1 MKLPKFLKF
10 EKKKRDRRH
19 LRMGTL
25 STVLTAVVVA
35 VFVLL
40 NVAADALAERYPLS
54 TDLTAEG
61 KFTLS
66 EECTKVAGAVKNE
79 VEIVL
84 LFDQDLISSYYTY
97 VAADYAAYGIDL
109 TEEFDRLAKKFEVS
123 LSQITAAS
131 DNKVSFT
138 YLDPNQNP
146 AEFAKYKEFDAQQG
160 DILFLSGER
169 CKKSSLA
176 EMYTVDLSSYTTS
189 GAYAFY
195 SNVEKVLA
203 SKIYALQGEHIVQ
216 VLTGHQENQETLE
229 GLKYLYELN
238 GYTFEEVDITASKE
252 FNEKA
257 EIMLIAAPASDYSDA
272 ETRRVEEWVRNNG
285 VYERDLI
292 VFVDPNASCPNLYEM
307 LNTQYGIT
315 VTDELIWETDSN
327 RIFENNPYYTS
338 SNVPSN
344 KYTTHAVSEAT
355 GKYLFTPT
363 ARRLVF
369 NEKIVEY
376 PDELERNDA
385 IAKIAYFL
393 NEYPETT
400 KVMPLGKDSDSD
412 AITVN
417 TEKHPLS
424 SALASYINYANNDTQ
439 EAARGTVAVFGCP
452 DVANLGNIQNNTF
465 SNETLLMDV
474 IDTMA
479 GVEDDIT
486 ITTQAY
492 ERTYL
497 TYDIAAQK
505 RMQYLFVVGLPAVA
519 LIVCLVVFL
528 RRKYL

>member
-1 MKLPKFLKF
+1 MKLPNFLNH
-10 EKKKRDRRH
+10 KKQKRDRRH

-66 EECTKVAGAVKNE
+66 EECTKVAKAVENE
-79 VEIVL
+79 VEIVM
-84 LFDQDLISSYYTY
+84 LFDQDIIPSYYAY
-97 VAADYAAYGIDL
+97 VAADYASYGIDVA
-109 TEEFDRLAKKFEVS
+109 EEFDRLARKFEVS
-123 LSQITAAS
+123 LAQIAAAS
-131 DNKVSFT
+131 DSKVSFT

-160 DILFLSGER
+160 DILFLSGDR

-176 EMYTVDLSSYTTS
+176 EMYTVDLSSYSST

-195 SNVEKVLA
+195 SNIEKVLA
-203 SKIYALQGEHIVQ
+203 SKIYALQGERIVQ
-216 VLTGHQENQETLE
+216 VLTGHQENQNTLE
-229 GLKYLYELN
+229 GLRYLYELN
-238 GYTFEEVDITASKE
+238 GYTFEEIDITASKE
-252 FNEKA
+252 FNDKA
-257 EIMLIAAPASDYSDA
+257 EIMLIAAPTSDYSDA
-272 ETRRVEEWVRNNG
+272 ETRRVEEWVRNDG
-285 VYERDLI
+285 AYERDLI
-292 VFVDPNASCPNLYEM
+292 VFVDPNASCPNLYE
-307 LNTQYGIT
+307 LLDTHYGIT

-327 RIFENNPYYTS
+327 RIYENNPYYTS

-344 KYTTHAVSEAT
+344 KYTTHTVTDETS
-355 GKYLFTPT
+355 KYLFTPT

-369 NEKIVEY
+369 NEEIVKY
-376 PDELERNDA
+376 PDELERNDT
-385 IAKIAYFL
+385 IAKMAYFL
-393 NEYPETT
+393 NEYPEST
-400 KVMPLGKDSDSD
+400 KVMPLGKDGDSD

-417 TEKHPLS
+417 TEEHPLS
-424 SALASYINYANNDTQ
+424 SALASYINYANDATQ

-452 DVANLGNIQNNTF
+452 SLAALSNIQNGTF

-497 TYDIAAQK
+497 TYEIAAQK
-505 RMQYLFVVGLPAVA
+505 RMQYIFVVGLPAVA
-519 LIVCLVVFL
+519 MIVCLVVFL